1 MRFRTIFLVLVILLV
16 AGFVALNADEFTRV
30 SMLSLG
36 VTTVEVPLGLVMLLL
51 FVISLVTFLASAM
64 YMQSRYLIETRA
76 HTKELEAQRQL
87 ADKAEASRFTDLRT
101 YLEAQ
106 ALAAQQRET
115 ALTTLLTDRFAAQQQ
130 ALLSRLEQTDNTLA
144 AYLGQLEDR
153 LDKQGLMHVNKSV

>member
-36 VTTVEVPLGLVMLLL
+36 VTTVEVSLGLVMLLL
-51 FVISLVTFLASAM
+51 FVISLVTFLASSM

-76 HTKELEAQRQL
+76 HTRELDAQRQL
-87 ADKAEASRFTDLRT
+87 ADKAEASRFTDLRA
-101 YLEAQ
+101 YLEVQ
-106 ALAAQQRET
+106 AITAQQREA
-115 ALTTLLTDRFAAQQQ
+115 ALTTMLTERFTSQQQ
-130 ALLSRLEQTDNTLA
+130 ALLARLEQTDNTLA

-153 LDKQGLMHVNKSV
+153 LDKQGLIHVNRPV

>member
-36 VTTVEVPLGLVMLLL
+36 VTTVEVSLGLVMLLL
-51 FVISLVTFLASAM
+51 FVISLVTFLASSM